1 MKNFENRG
9 FQSDHTKP
17 LTFNRMIQALCA
29 SNKLGVFAYKYIK
42 ILKMMQLN
50 VDKKQIRGYNT
61 IASEYL
67 CMIELKRG

>member
-1 MKNFENRG
+1 MKSIENPGLRN
-9 FQSDHTKP
+9 DHAKP
-17 LTFNRMIQALCA
+17 LAANRMIQALRA